1 MASHVPFLMLVGAL
15 LVACAGPPASGTSS
29 APRAAATAPAAPSG
43 SAPDY
48 ATPFWQEL
56 AAAARAE
63 GTLVLSSSP
72 TQATRQNLPRA
83 FKERF
88 GVDVEYLGGR
98 SAELVTRV
106 ENERAAGMYT
116 IDVHLGGGDSIAG
129 MYQNGWLAPVR
140 PHLAAP
146 EVLDP
151 TVWRGGR
158 LPFLDPDDSYLLELE
173 GSVAPLGAF
182 NTQLVSANEVQTF
195 DDLLNPKWK
204 GKLTIEEATVAGSGQ
219 NRAIYIYAY
228 KGEEYFK
235 RLFVDQQPTFS
246 RDARQMAD
254 WLARGTYP
262 LSLALNANDLEP
274 LERDGLPVELLGTL
288 DGPGYVVGGFSVL
301 GLYSNAPHPNA
312 ARLFLNWIASPEGL
326 RVHAEAEQQA
336 PSRKDVPAPWLRD
349 FQIPKDGV
357 NYMHLYNYQYVT
369 EQKPAILRRFREI
382 LGS

>member
-1 MASHVPFLMLVGAL
+1 MLVGAL
-15 LVACAGPPASGTSS
+15 LVACGGPAASGTSS
-29 APRAAATAPAAPSG
+29 APRAGAAAPATTSG
-43 SAPDY
+43 SATDY

-63 GTLVLSSSP
+63 GKLVLSSSTTP
-72 TQATRQNLPRA
+72 ATRQNLPRA

-98 SAELVTRV
+98 SAELVARV
-106 ENERAAGMYT
+106 EKEREVGLYT
-116 IDVHLGGGDSIAG
+116 LDVHLGGGDTIVG

-140 PHLAAP
+140 PQLGAP
-146 EVLDP
+146 EVVDP

-158 LPFLDPDDSYLLELE
+158 LPFHDPDDSYLLDLE
-173 GSVAPLGAF
+173 SSVAALGAY
-182 NTQLVSANEVQTF
+182 NTELVSANEIQTF

-204 GKLTIEEATVAGSGQ
+204 GKLSIEDAIIAGSGQ
-219 NRAIYIYAY
+219 NRAVYIYAY

-246 RDARQMAD
+246 RDLRQMQD

-262 LSLALNANDLEP
+262 LTLALNASDLEP
-274 LERDGLPVELLGTL
+274 MERDGLPVALLGTL

-301 GLYSNAPHPNA
+301 GLYSHAPHPNA

-349 FQIPKDGV
+349 FQIPKEGV
-357 NYMHLYNYQYVT
+357 DYMNLYDYKYIT
-369 EQKPAILRRFREI
+369 EQKPAILQRFREI